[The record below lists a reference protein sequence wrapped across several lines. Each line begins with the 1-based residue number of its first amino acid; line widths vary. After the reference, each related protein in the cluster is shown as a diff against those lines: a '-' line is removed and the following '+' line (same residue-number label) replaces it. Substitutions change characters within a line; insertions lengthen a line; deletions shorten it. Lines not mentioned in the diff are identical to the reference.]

1 MASQTSQETK
11 EIYDQISSKY
21 DLVQFHPC
29 YRYINTPT
37 FLKHFDNAL
46 QRLSTSTP
54 KKIKL
59 LNLACGSGRDTFSLW
74 NQFQSQLE
82 MILSVDLSPEMINIA
97 NLKKQQRMEKENGSH
112 LPIHFVVG
120 DVLEL
125 DKNEQVAQCFT
136 DFSFSH
142 NSPFSSN
149 SLPKDPAEASSNE
162 QLFDLV
168 SACFLLHYSS
178 SVEEL
183 ETMCQQI
190 SRVLKPGG
198 SFVTLN
204 TDPFLNQ
211 AFVSEKQQTFGCFRS
226 QFPTAEKE
234 GRSVMKDG
242 DRFEFSID
250 LNFNEDNKHED
261 YVVKFYNHHFNA
273 ETYEKALKKAG
284 FHTVKFH
291 PMEMIGQPQNTN
303 LKDFGKYLE
312 HNGVIC
318 IEALK

>member
-1 MASQTSQETK
+1 MASQSSQETK
-11 EIYDQISSKY
+11 EIYDKISSKY
-21 DLVQFHPC
+21 DLIQFHPN
-29 YRYINTPT
+29 YKHITGPT
-37 FLKHFDNAL
+37 FLKHFNHSL
-46 QRLSTSTP
+46 QHVSTSNTP
-54 KKIKL
+54 KIKL
-59 LNLACGSGRDTFSLW
+59 LNLACGSGHDTFSLW
-74 NQFQSQLE
+74 NQFHSQLE
-82 MILSVDLSPEMINIA
+82 AILSVDLSPEMINIA
-97 NLKKQQRMEKENGSH
+97 NQSKQKRMEKNHLSH
-112 LPIHFVVG
+112 FPVHFIVG

-125 DKNEQVAQCFT
+125 DKNEAMKQWIHQHLDPST
-136 DFSFSH
+136 
-142 NSPFSSN
+142 SS
-149 SLPKDPAEASSNE
+149 SETAC
-162 QLFDLV
+162 FDLV

-183 ETMCQQI
+183 ETMCEQI

-261 YVVKFYNHHFNA
+261 YVVKFFNHHFNA
-273 ETYEKALKKAG
+273 ETYEKSLKKAG

-291 PMEMIGQPQNTN
+291 PMEMIGTLQRKDLQN
-303 LKDFGKYLE
+303 FGNYLE
-312 HNGVIC
+312 HNGMIC
-318 IEALK
+318 IEAFK